1 MIDQVL
7 EAKDYL
13 AGKNISPQNMYRIC
27 YVMARLLHREGLG
40 HLESRDRIFQWGKEN
55 NIKIVPSVN
64 SIIEKAANDKSSM
77 NDGLEVWIGQ
87 QDVDEIVRRFDRRL
101 TRCDALAVL
110 CYSKVYANRRGE
122 FTLPHR
128 SLTGWV
134 GEGKEYTHWKVI
146 RELLTFEYIEIA
158 NISSGV
164 RRWDKKELSDG
175 SVYKLIVPV
184 SKDKKYMLEGNNIW
198 KLHDTIFAK

>member
-1 MIDQVL
+1 
-7 EAKDYL
+7 
-13 AGKNISPQNMYRIC
+13 
-27 YVMARLLHREGLG
+27 MARLLHREGLG
-40 HLESRDRIFQWGKEN
+40 HLEARDRIFQWGKEN

-101 TRCDALAVL
+101 TRCDALAML
-110 CYSKVYANRRGE
+110 CYSKVYANRGGE
-122 FTLPHR
+122 FTLPNR
-128 SLTGWV
+128 SLAGWV

-146 RELLTFEYIEIA
+146 RELLTFEYLEIA

-184 SKDKKYMLEGNNIW
+184 SQDKKYMLEGNNIW
-198 KLHDTIFAK
+198 KLHDTIYVN